1 MMHIPSLY
9 IAPSEG
15 RGDGVFTAA
24 DIQKDDLIEICP
36 IIIIPQEQFEI
47 IHSTILHDYYF
58 LHPVQKGAIY
68 IALGYGS
75 MYNHQNPPNAEVVFD
90 EHANQMQV
98 HCFSGI
104 KAGEEIFIN
113 YSGDSKSEV
122 KIWFEEK

>member
-9 IAPSEG
+9 IAPSEK
-15 RGDGVFTAA
+15 RGNGVFSAA
-24 DIQKDDLIEICP
+24 DIQEDDLIEICP
-36 IIIIPQEQFEI
+36 ILIIPKEQVEI

-58 LHPVQKGAIY
+58 IHPVQEGAIY

-90 EHANQMQV
+90 EDANQMQI
-98 HCFSGI
+98 HCTNNI

-113 YSGDSKSEV
+113 YNGDSKAGV
-122 KIWFEEK
+122 KIWFEEI